1 MIALALLR
9 FLARTPWSTAMA
21 VTGMALGVTSI
32 VSVHLVSASISSR
45 LDGLVP
51 AALVGYSHYL
61 HRDKL
66 DTNDYFALRRLW
78 RTGAFPNVKR
88 LSPLVDETTLI
99 EGQTVRVLGTDL
111 LASPPSTVINTS
123 EKAGSVEGIS
133 TVAEQFSWNGAWVD
147 ESLKDQLSLPINGVI
162 QAPKG
167 TLLAD
172 IATAHD
178 LLGWPANQLS
188 YIGVVLS
195 DRFTGVIET
204 AEKLLPGFGAGF
216 PSAKPSLDLS
226 PGWQL
231 ISTAEQY
238 PAREFG
244 KSILFNIAALGM
256 LALLVAWLLIYQV
269 AVSWLRRL
277 WPVFERLHVLGV
289 EWQQLRLYFL
299 FSIGLV
305 ATLAAAL
312 GLLAGWGLAR
322 WLLTMAVPGQEIN
335 LNLDSW
341 VIFKAVGSS
350 VAVCLLGGTWAF
362 NRSQQEVS
370 RNVWPVIVT
379 VALLLAAIWCLFQP
393 ATGLA
398 GGFFAIAVLSL
409 AASQAIAPL
418 LIQLRRWASMIR
430 GSYLLRIG
438 VREALWHP
446 RELSVAL
453 AGLSLAIATSIGVAL
468 MVDSFRVDFSQ
479 MLDHRLKYDLIAEGD
494 ETALSGLVHTN
505 KSATLADR
513 QQVYRQANMRV
524 NGLLIELNITRMD
537 PFESSRYGFNRSL
550 AINEVLISEQA
561 SRALQL
567 SVGDRL
573 TVSGEA
579 MTISGLFSAFGDLKP
594 RLIVDERSPLAT
606 ALKTELTI
614 DSVAFKSE
622 QPEALVAELREQFP
636 ALELRLQSDIREV
649 ALKTF
654 DQTFAITTVL
664 ITIALLVAAI
674 SVTIAVTSMRLN
686 RQTGRQLL
694 NTLGVNRTEQLIMNT
709 ALGTGLGV
717 VAIVIALPL
726 GVMFGW
732 ILCHVINPRAFGW
745 TIELQLSAEA
755 LVRSCS
761 WGMIAAIAAGMLQG
775 GGHEEG
781 AFGGR

>member
-9 FLARTPWSTAMA
+9 FFARTPWSTAMA
-21 VTGMALGVTSI
+21 LIGMALGVTSI

-51 AALVGYSHYL
+51 AALAQYSHYL

-66 DTNDYFALRRLW
+66 DTADYFALRRLW
-78 RTGAFPNVKR
+78 RAGSLPAVKQ
-88 LSPLVDETTLI
+88 LSPLVDETTVI
-99 EGQTVRVLGTDL
+99 EGQSVRVLGVDL
-111 LASPPSTVINTS
+111 LASQPS
-123 EKAGSVEGIS
+123 AGGNP
-133 TVAEQFSWNGAWVD
+133 VAEQFSMNGAWVD
-147 ESLKDQLSLPINGVI
+147 ESLKDQLSLPINGII

-178 LLGWPANQLS
+178 LLGWPDNQLS
-188 YIGVVLS
+188 YVGLVLN
-195 DRFTGVIET
+195 DAFAGAIET

-231 ISTAEQY
+231 VSTAEQY

-244 KSILFNIAALGM
+244 KSILFNISALGM

-277 WPVFERLHVLGV
+277 WPVFDRLHVLGV
-289 EWQQLRLYFL
+289 EWQQLRTYFL

-305 ATLAAAL
+305 ATLAAVL
-312 GLLAGWGLAR
+312 GLIAGWWLAR
-322 WLLTMAVPGQEIN
+322 WLLETAVPGQEIN
-335 LNLDSW
+335 LKLDSW
-341 VIFKAVGSS
+341 VIFKAVGSAI
-350 VAVCLLGGTWAF
+350 AVCLLGGAWAF
-362 NRSQQEVS
+362 HRSQQEIS
-370 RNVWPVIVT
+370 RASWPIVVT
-379 VALLLAAIWCLFQP
+379 LVLLLAATWCLFQP
-393 ATGLA
+393 QTGLA

-409 AASQAIAPL
+409 AASQTIAPL
-418 LIQLRRWASMIR
+418 LIRLKRWASLIP
-430 GSYLLRIG
+430 GPYLLRIG

-446 RELSVAL
+446 GELSVAL
-453 AGLSLAIATSIGVAL
+453 AGLSLAIATAIGVAL

-479 MLDHRLKYDLIAEGD
+479 MLDHRLKYDLIAQGD
-494 ETALSGLVHTN
+494 ANALSRIAHTN
-505 KSATLADR
+505 APVTYPDR
-513 QQVYRQANMRV
+513 LQVYRKTNIRV
-524 NGLLIELNITRMD
+524 NGLSMELNITRMD
-537 PFESSRYGFNRSL
+537 AFESSRYGYNSSL
-550 AINEVLISEQA
+550 AVNDILLSEQA
-561 SRALQL
+561 GRALRL
-567 SVGDRL
+567 SVGDAL

-594 RLIVDERSPLAT
+594 RLIVDERSPLAAT
-606 ALKTELTI
+606 VAAELQI
-614 DSVAFKSE
+614 DSVAFKSDR
-622 QPEALVAELREQFP
+622 PEVLVAELRKQFP
-636 ALELRLQSDIREV
+636 ALELRLQSDIRRV
-649 ALKTF
+649 ALVTF

-674 SVTIAVTSMRLN
+674 SVYIAVTTMRLN

-694 NTLGVNRTEQLIMNT
+694 NTLGVNRAEQLMMNI
-709 ALGTGLGV
+709 ALGTGLGL
-717 VAIVIALPL
+717 VAIIIALPL
-726 GVMFGW
+726 GVLFGW
-732 ILCHVINPRAFGW
+732 ILCNVINPRAFGW

-755 LVRSCS
+755 LLRSCT
-761 WGMIAAIAAGMLQG
+761 WGMLAAIAAGILQG

>member
-9 FLARTPWSTAMA
+9 FFARTPWSTAMA
-21 VTGMALGVTSI
+21 LIGMALGVTSI

-51 AALVGYSHYL
+51 AALAQYSHYL

-66 DTNDYFALRRLW
+66 DTADYFTLRRLW
-78 RTGAFPNVKR
+78 RAGALPAVKQ
-88 LSPLVDETTLI
+88 LSPLVDETTQL
-99 EGQTVRVLGTDL
+99 EGQSVRVLGADL
-111 LASPPSTVINTS
+111 LASQPS
-123 EKAGSVEGIS
+123 AGAN
-133 TVAEQFSWNGAWVD
+133 TVAEQFSMNGVWVD
-147 ESLKDQLSLPINGVI
+147 ESLKDQLSLPINGII

-188 YIGVVLS
+188 YVGLVLN
-195 DRFTGVIET
+195 DAFAGTIET

-231 ISTAEQY
+231 VSTAEQY

-244 KSILFNIAALGM
+244 KSILFNISALGM

-277 WPVFERLHVLGV
+277 WPVFDRLHVLGV
-289 EWQQLRLYFL
+289 EWQQLRTYFL
-299 FSIGLV
+299 FSIGLI

-312 GLLAGWGLAR
+312 GLVAGWWLAR
-322 WLLTMAVPGQEIN
+322 WLLEMAVPGQEVN
-335 LNLDSW
+335 LILDSW
-341 VIFKAVGSS
+341 VIFKAVGSA
-350 VAVCLLGGTWAF
+350 VAVCLLGGAWAF
-362 NRSQQEVS
+362 HRSQQEIS
-370 RNVWPVIVT
+370 RAFWPIVITLV
-379 VALLLAAIWCLFQP
+379 LLLAATWCLFQP
-393 ATGLA
+393 ETGLA

-418 LIQLRRWASMIR
+418 LILLKRWASMIR

-446 RELSVAL
+446 GELSVAL
-453 AGLSLAIATSIGVAL
+453 AGLALAIATSIGVAL

-479 MLDHRLKYDLIAEGD
+479 MLDHRLKYDLIAQGD
-494 ETALSGLVHTN
+494 ANALSKIAHTN
-505 KSATLADR
+505 EPVTYPDR
-513 QQVYRQANMRV
+513 LQVYRKTNIRV
-524 NGLLIELNITRMD
+524 NGLSMELNITRMD
-537 PFESSRYGFNRSL
+537 AFESSRYGYGKSL
-550 AINEVLISEQA
+550 GINDILLSEQA
-561 SRALQL
+561 GRALRL
-567 SVGDRL
+567 SVGDEL

-594 RLIVDERSPLAT
+594 RLIVDERSPLA
-606 ALKTELTI
+606 AAVAAELQI

-622 QPEALVAELREQFP
+622 RPEALVAELRKQFP
-636 ALELRLQSDIREV
+636 ALELRLQSDIRRV
-649 ALKTF
+649 ALVTF

-674 SVTIAVTSMRLN
+674 SIYIAVTTMRLN

-694 NTLGVNRTEQLIMNT
+694 NTLGVNRAEQLMMNI
-709 ALGTGLGV
+709 ALGTGLGL
-717 VAIVIALPL
+717 VAIIIALPL

-732 ILCHVINPRAFGW
+732 ILCNVINPRAFGW

-755 LVRSCS
+755 LLRSCT
-761 WGMIAAIAAGMLQG
+761 WGMLAAIAAGILQG